1 MKYLDISAN
10 QIGSTGFL
18 YFMDL
23 FKENGSLANLH
34 VRKNQI
40 KGEDIL
46 NFPRTLRDNSNLF
59 YLDLQDN

>member
-1 MKYLDISAN
+1 
-10 QIGSTGFL
+10 
-18 YFMDL
+18 MDL